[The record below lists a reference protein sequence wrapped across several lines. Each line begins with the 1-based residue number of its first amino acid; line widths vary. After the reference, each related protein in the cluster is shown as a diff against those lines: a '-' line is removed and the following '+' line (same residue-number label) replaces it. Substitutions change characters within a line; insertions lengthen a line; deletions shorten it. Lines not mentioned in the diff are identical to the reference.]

1 MRSLRISEL
10 VKHPCFGDNV
20 KNKASKI
27 HIARCP
33 GRLSFSKH
41 CDYVNNDLL
50 YIGADYD
57 TYAAVSVEPRNPD
70 EQKNNSI
77 SRLEVYN
84 LNSDFPELRISFT
97 QENFTH
103 LVSEKLSSWTFY
115 ILKILDLLMLSANI
129 NFQEISSIKVV
140 ISSNLPIA
148 AGMSSSHAL
157 ILSSLNALLKA
168 LDAAQLLKHIN
179 TLEPKWLLETA
190 SEEFPLGNENL
201 EKNQDLMSLLKF
213 CQKIEIAKG
222 FNSGLGDQAAQIL
235 SRKGYFCFIKLFPEI
250 HFTYKKIENDISFM
264 ILPSFIKAEKT
275 SEEYKKQKK
284 FFAKYHELNKLYSFF
299 TNNKLIKENAET
311 IVPQEYHPMKYLG
324 DLLYI
329 LSDKEILMK
338 LNDLAQGQCHDG
350 RLAKRTSSR
359 IGISLHA
366 HDETI
371 MPLSLYALAEGARL
385 RDLKKSFSLEKLC
398 KHINLSHE
406 AEKVKQSPQEYLD
419 MEKPLGDYHGRYASS
434 TEFNDELQ
442 ENALKI
448 TGVYACSIMGAGLGG
463 NNLAI
468 VSRDLAQNIKT
479 TLIQEFYS
487 FYKLEKQAQ
496 NHILINQSADGLSY
510 LGEF

>member
-1 MRSLRISEL
+1 MRSQRISEL
-10 VKHPCFGDNV
+10 VKHPCFHEDHKDDENAEIEV
-20 KNKASKI
+20 PQQSHPASGI
-27 HIARCP
+27 HVARCP

-57 TYAAVSVEPRNPD
+57 TYAAVLIEARTEDD
-70 EQKNNSI
+70 ENAEIGVPQQSPETK
-77 SRLEVYN
+77 LEIYN
-84 LNSDFPELRISFT
+84 LDPGFPELKISFT
-97 QENFTH
+97 KENFTH
-103 LVSEKLSSWTFY
+103 IVTEKLSNWTFY
-115 ILKILDLLMLSANI
+115 ILKILDLLESAANI
-129 NFQEISSIKVV
+129 NFQEISKIKIV

-157 ILSSLNALLKA
+157 ILSSLNSLLKA
-168 LDAAQLLKHIN
+168 LDVAQLLKHKD
-179 TLEPKWLLETA
+179 TLEPKWLLESI
-190 SEEFPLGNENL
+190 SEEFPPRTNDNP
-201 EKNQDLMSLLKF
+201 EKNQDLMKLLKF

-250 HFTYKKIENDISFM
+250 HFTYKEIEDGISFM

-275 SEEYKKQKK
+275 SDEYKKQKK
-284 FFAKYHELNKLYSFF
+284 FFAKYHELNTLTSFF
-299 TNNKLIKENAET
+299 TGDEKTE
-311 IVPQEYHPMKYLG
+311 YLG

-329 LSDKEILMK
+329 LSDKDILIK
-338 LNDLAQGQCHDG
+338 LNALAREC
-350 RLAKRTSSR
+350 
-359 IGISLHA
+359 

-371 MPLSLYALAEGARL
+371 MPLALYAFAEGARL
-385 RDLKKSFSLEKLC
+385 RDLKNDFSLKKLC
-398 KHINLSHE
+398 EHLNLSHE
-406 AEKVKQSPQEYLD
+406 AEKVTLAEIEVPQGWQQGT
-419 MEKPLGDYHGRYASS
+419 LGSYHGRYASS

-468 VSRDLAQNIKT
+468 VSSKLATNIKN
-479 TLIQEFYS
+479 TLIQN
-487 FYKLEKQAQ
+487 FYKTFKLAEKAE
-496 NHILINQSADGLSY
+496 NHILINQSADGLRY